1 MQESKFLYRLRPKN
15 LLLLFALRK
24 DVYNLLPRSCFPWCY
39 DWHSSNRFSP
49 PEKCN
54 KNEAVPFE
62 VLPSLHIKT
71 TLNNFQAFVLIS
83 SRCRIQH
90 VCNFFSWCLRT
101 LQLFPLCSILSV
113 LSWHEYAGVPVVWSP
128 RPLIGDAWN
137 VQRAGATVWEW
148 DSSTLALITAD
159 SSVWL
164 AGPTRRLVEGF
175 AQALMLRS
183 I

>member
-1 MQESKFLYRLRPKN
+1 MSDPGFVSSLWRCVFLYLPLWIMQESKFLYRLRPKN

-54 KNEAVPFE
+54 KNEAIPFE
-62 VLPSLHIKT
+62 VLPSLHIKP

-101 LQLFPLCSILSV
+101 LQLFLSV
-113 LSWHEYAGVPVVWSP
+113 LSYLCCLGTSTRGSLWSDLQD
-128 RPLIGDAWN
+128 R
-137 VQRAGATVWEW
+137 
-148 DSSTLALITAD
+148 
-159 SSVWL
+159 
-164 AGPTRRLVEGF
+164 
-175 AQALMLRS
+175 
-183 I
+183 